1 MGQYDCSDRVF
12 EFPFGVAAVPDRF
25 SLIDIFLKDAGWG
38 NADRAILAGDASNRS
53 YDRLQDATL
62 GRAVLMNAPPE
73 KGEDTKPFVK
83 ITEWL
88 LESGLSA
95 PKILASDPTNGFL
108 LLEDFGDDLF
118 ARLCAADPTL
128 EPLLYEAAVD
138 ALLTLKDQKPPTDVL
153 PYDGATF
160 LREAQLLTEW
170 YLPAVTGYPTTVEAA
185 SEFDDLISEACSK
198 ILNEV
203 YVTVLR
209 DYHSENLIWLPGRSA
224 AKRVGML
231 DYQDALVG
239 HPAYDLVSLLE
250 DARRDTPPDLQRTML
265 ERYMA
270 QSGMNQTAFETA
282 YNILGAQRNIKI
294 IGIFARLCLRDK
306 KKDYLQYMP
315 RVWAHLQ
322 RDLSDPALANLR
334 DWITRNVPEPTL
346 VRQSQIRKQMNA
358 S

>member
-1 MGQYDCSDRVF
+1 MGQCDCSARVF
-12 EFPFGVAAVPDRF
+12 EFPFGVAAVPDRS
-25 SLIDIFLKDAGWG
+25 SLIQTFLKDAGWAD
-38 NADRAILAGDASNRS
+38 ADRAILAGDASNRS
-53 YDRLQDATL
+53 YDRLNDATL

-73 KGEDTKPFVK
+73 KGEDTGPFVK

-88 LESGLSA
+88 LDSGLSA
-95 PKILASDPTNGFL
+95 PKIIASDPKNGFL

-118 ARLCAADPTL
+118 ARLCAEDPSL
-128 EPLLYEAAVD
+128 ERPLYEAAVD
-138 ALLTLKDQKPPTDVL
+138 ALLALKDAKPPTDVS
-153 PYDGATF
+153 PYDGATY

-170 YLPAVTGYPTTVEAA
+170 YLPAVTGYPTTYETAA
-185 SEFDDLISEACSK
+185 EFDALINDACGQ

-209 DYHSENLIWLPGRSA
+209 DYHSENLLWLPDRAGV
-224 AKRVGML
+224 AKVGML
-231 DYQDALVG
+231 DYQDALIG

-250 DARRDTPPDLQRTML
+250 DARRDTSPELQRAML

-270 QSGMNQTAFETA
+270 ASGMDQGAFETA
-282 YNILGAQRNIKI
+282 YNVLGAQRNIKI

-306 KKDYLQYMP
+306 KKDYLKYMP

-322 RDLSDPALANLR
+322 RDLTDPALADLR
-334 DWITRNVPEPTL
+334 DWIARNVPEPTL
-346 VRQSQIRKQMNA
+346 VRQSQIRKKMDA

>member
-1 MGQYDCSDRVF
+1 MGQYDCSVRVF
-12 EFPFGVAAVPDRF
+12 EFPFGVAAVPDRM
-25 SLIDIFLKDAGWG
+25 SLINTFLKDAGWA

-53 YDRLQDATL
+53 YDRLRDTTL

-73 KGEDTKPFVK
+73 KGEDIGPFVK

-88 LESGLSA
+88 RGSGLSA
-95 PKILASDPTNGFL
+95 PKIITSDAKNGFL

-118 ARLCAADPTL
+118 ARLCAADPSL
-128 EPLLYEAAVD
+128 EVPLYEAAVD
-138 ALLTLKDQKPPTDVL
+138 ALLVLKEQKPPADL
-153 PYDGATF
+153 MPYDVATF

-170 YLPAVTGYPTTVEAA
+170 YLPAVTGYPTSEELAA
-185 SEFDDLISEACSK
+185 EFDALITEAYGK
-198 ILNEV
+198 ILNEL

-209 DYHSENLIWLPGRSA
+209 DYHSENLIWLPERVGA
-224 AKRVGML
+224 ARVGML

-250 DARRDTPPDLQRTML
+250 DARRDTAPALQRAML

-270 QSGMNQTAFETA
+270 ASDMDTAAFETA
-282 YNILGAQRNIKI
+282 YTVLGAQRNIKI

-306 KKDYLQYMP
+306 KKDYLKYMP

-322 RDLSDPALANLR
+322 RDLSDPALADLR
-334 DWITRNVPEPTL
+334 DWIAQNVPEPSL